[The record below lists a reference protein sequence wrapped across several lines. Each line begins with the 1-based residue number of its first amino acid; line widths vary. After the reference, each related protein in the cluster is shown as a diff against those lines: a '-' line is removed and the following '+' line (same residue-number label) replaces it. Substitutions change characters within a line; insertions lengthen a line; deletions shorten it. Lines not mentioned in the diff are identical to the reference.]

1 MMLDMTCHFYRW
13 IFIIDLTFF
22 TYIDL
27 MIMIESDNQ
36 DILARFVHI
45 FDTILYNRHDKYDVF
60 YSQ

>member
-1 MMLDMTCHFYRW
+1 
-13 IFIIDLTFF
+13 
-22 TYIDL
+22 